1 MQESLAI
8 WKRHIESTHHS
19 LLGAFTFKDG
29 ESYSTEHSILEA
41 GDKQIQN
48 LVPSDPSPKYTFG
61 TMSVGSR
68 GRQYISTSCT
78 WKMSFK
84 RNGEWT

>member
-8 WKRHIESTHHS
+8 WKRHIESAHHS
-19 LLGAFTFKDG
+19 LLGAFTFKDPRCC
-29 ESYSTEHSILEA
+29 STEHSTLEA

-48 LVPSDPSPKYTFG
+48 LVPTDTSPKHTFG

-68 GRQYISTSCT
+68 ERQYISTSCT

-84 RNGEWT
+84 WNREWT